1 MSMFESLIGNVVS
14 SVFGG
19 GDSKESSGSSGN
31 AGAAYAKAIEA
42 SNKTSQGF
50 LKKAI
55 TMAAE
60 GRSGSKTNLEPKQ
73 QERSKYTEDL
83 ITLYRNADTES
94 TRQALIKQLRNN
106 GNHRIALN
114 LESSLPEEKEA

>member
-1 MSMFESLIGNVVS
+1 MFESLIGNVVS

-19 GDSKESSGSSGN
+19 
-31 AGAAYAKAIEA
+31 
-42 SNKTSQGF
+42 
-50 LKKAI
+50 
-55 TMAAE
+55 
-60 GRSGSKTNLEPKQ
+60 
-73 QERSKYTEDL
+73 SKYTEDL